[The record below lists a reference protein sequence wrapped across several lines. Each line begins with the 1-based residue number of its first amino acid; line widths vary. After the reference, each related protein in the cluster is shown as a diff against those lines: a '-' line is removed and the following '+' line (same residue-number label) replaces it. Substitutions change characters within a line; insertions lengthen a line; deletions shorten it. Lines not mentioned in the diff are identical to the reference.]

1 MTGIKNDEEHYL
13 DLQNNFISIAL
24 QDKDHPS
31 LPPISV
37 AIYCCVAQRLGL
49 RAYPC
54 GFPLHALAIIKPVD
68 GLDMDGRAIHSPE
81 EAKPMYLDPFRS
93 DEEVPVS
100 DLQNQL
106 ADMGVSMSE
115 YGALL
120 DSSSTVDIIRR
131 TARNIITAVQKP
143 PHIHAS
149 NSSRVDSA
157 TAFYGALWALLLLPK
172 GSLVVD
178 DMRRAQFLPY
188 VMEHLK
194 NQYFMD
200 VGLAELYVLP
210 MFKSFV
216 PTQDTTRLIRAS
228 ESEPKTAKRRGHPN
242 RTEVKYCVGQV
253 FSHIRY
259 RYQAVIIGWDMECEA
274 SEQWMSHMSVDD
286 LASGRHQSFY
296 HVLYVFHTPPDHAC

>member
-1 MTGIKNDEEHYL
+1 MIGIKNNEEHYH

-24 QDKDHPS
+24 QDKDQPS

-93 DEEVPVS
+93 DEEVLVS

-120 DSSSTVDIIRR
+120 DSSSTIDIIRR
-131 TARNIITAVQKP
+131 TALNIITAVQKQ
-143 PHIHAS
+143 PHMHAI
-149 NSSRVDSA
+149 NSSSLDSA

-172 GSLVVD
+172 DTSVVN

-210 MFKSFV
+210 MFKGLRPVV
-216 PTQDTTRLIRAS
+216 PTYDTTRLIRAR
-228 ESEPKTAKRRGHPN
+228 ESEPKIAKQRSPAN
-242 RTEVKYCVGQV
+242 RIKVKYRVGQV

-259 RYQAVIIGWDMECEA
+259 HYQAVIIGWDMECEA
-274 SEQWMSHMSVDD
+274 SEQWMSHMNVDD

-296 HVLYVFHTPPDHAC
+296 HVL